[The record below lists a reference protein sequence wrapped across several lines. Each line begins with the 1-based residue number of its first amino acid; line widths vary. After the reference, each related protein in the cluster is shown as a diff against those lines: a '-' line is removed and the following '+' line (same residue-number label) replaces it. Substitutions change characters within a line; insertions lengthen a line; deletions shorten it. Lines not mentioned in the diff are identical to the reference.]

1 MHVNPSVKSGI
12 EDKKNQSEVNEETS
26 GKNLDEEEKSKQEE
40 LIKIISENETL
51 VETCNNN

>member
-1 MHVNPSVKSGI
+1 MHVNETVKSGI
-12 EDKKNQSEVNEETS
+12 EDKKNQPEVNEETS
-26 GKNLDEEEKSKQEE
+26 GKNLDDEEKSKQEE

>member
-1 MHVNPSVKSGI
+1 VHVNASVKSCI
-12 EDKKNQSEVNEETS
+12 EDKQNQSEVNEETS